1 MDVKT
6 LSCGVVIVRRTP
18 NGWLTLM
25 LRAYS
30 NWDSPK
36 GIREEGETPMQA
48 AIREVSEEAGIDQ
61 LDFTWGDRSMDTG
74 PYGDGKVARYHLAQT
89 QQKDIVMGISPETG
103 QPEHEEYRWVDFDTA
118 HDLASPRVRSVLQ
131 WARQVIGT

>member
-6 LSCGVVIVRRTP
+6 LSCGAVVVRRTES
-18 NGWLTLM
+18 GWLTLL

-61 LDFTWGDRSMDTG
+61 LDFTWGDRTMDTG

-89 QQKDIVMGISPETG
+89 EQEEVVMGISPETG

-118 HDLASPRVRSVLQ
+118 HDLASPRVRSVLR

>member
-1 MDVKT
+1 M
-6 LSCGVVIVRRTP
+6 RRIE

-30 NWDSPK
+30 NWDAPK
-36 GIREEGETPMQA
+36 GICEEGETPMQA
-48 AIREVSEEAGIDQ
+48 AIREVGEESGINQ

-89 QQKDIVMGISPETG
+89 EQEEIVMGISPETG

-118 HDLASPRVRSVLQ
+118 YDISSPRVRSVLQ

>member
-1 MDVKT
+1 
-6 LSCGVVIVRRTP
+6 
-18 NGWLTLM
+18 M

-48 AIREVSEEAGIDQ
+48 AIREISEETGIDQ

-74 PYGDGKVARYHLAQT
+74 PYGDGKLARYHLAQT
-89 QQKDIVMGISPETG
+89 EQQEIVMGISPETG

>member
-6 LSCGVVIVRRTP
+6 LSCGAVIVRQTP

-48 AIREVSEEAGIDQ
+48 AIREVSEEVGSDQ
-61 LDFTWGDRSMDTG
+61 RDFTWGDRSMDTG

>member
-1 MDVKT
+1 LDVKT
-6 LSCGVVIVRRTP
+6 LSCGAVIVRRTA

-61 LDFTWGDRSMDTG
+61 LDFTWGDRTMDTG

-131 WARQVIGT
+131 WARQVIGA

>member
-1 MDVKT
+1 LDVKT

-61 LDFTWGDRSMDTG
+61 LDFTWGDRTMDTG
-74 PYGDGKVARYHLAQT
+74 PYGDGKVARYHLGQT
-89 QQKDIVMGISPETG
+89 EQKDIVMGISPETG